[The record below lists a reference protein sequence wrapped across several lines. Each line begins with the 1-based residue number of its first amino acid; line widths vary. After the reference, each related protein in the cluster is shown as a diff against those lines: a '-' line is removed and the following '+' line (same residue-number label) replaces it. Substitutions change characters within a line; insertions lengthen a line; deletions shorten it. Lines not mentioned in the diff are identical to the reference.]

1 VTSGANTPQAIASG
15 VAPGAGVRARLT
27 SVDAMRG
34 LTVAAMLIVN
44 DAGDWDH
51 VHPWLEHSEWNG
63 CTFADYI
70 FPFFL
75 FLVGVSITL
84 TVDTQLARGG
94 LRRDIARKVVL
105 RGIRIVLLGLVLAAV
120 SWVTISAGHAY
131 RPMGV
136 LQRIGICYTA
146 GGLIALFVRDARMQ
160 WALIAAALLGYW
172 VLLGAF
178 GPLLPG
184 ANLADHI
191 DSAILGKHAYL
202 YDAASGQGRDPE
214 GFLSTLPAIVT
225 VLLGM
230 RAGHWVRI
238 ERGWALPRMGLALMI
253 AGALW
258 ALVFPINKQL
268 WTSSFVLWT
277 GGAGMLMLAI
287 AHQGFDRWRWPPI
300 GRSLG
305 INAITAYA
313 GAWVG
318 ICLLEGTGAMRP
330 LYASVFVAVFGPPL
344 SPWVPSLMFA
354 VAFTAFFWVLIGWMT
369 RSGWRIT
376 I

>member
-1 VTSGANTPQAIASG
+1 
-15 VAPGAGVRARLT
+15 
-27 SVDAMRG
+27 MRG

-51 VHPWLEHSEWNG
+51 VHPWLEHSAWNG

-75 FLVGVSITL
+75 FLVGVSITI

-94 LRRDIARKVVL
+94 SPGAVARKVAL
-105 RGIRIVLLGLVLAAV
+105 RGARIVLLGLALAAFE
-120 SWVTISAGHAY
+120 WWIIPAAHAY

-146 GGLIALFVRDARMQ
+146 GGLVAIFARDARIQ
-160 WALIAAALLGYW
+160 WALIGGVLLGYW
-172 VLLGAF
+172 ALLSAF
-178 GPLLPG
+178 GSLLPG

-191 DSAILGKHAYL
+191 DAAILGRHAYL
-202 YDAASGQGRDPE
+202 YDATSGQGRDPE
-214 GFLSTLPAIVT
+214 GFLSTLPAVVT

-230 RAGHWVRI
+230 RAGHWLRSQHS
-238 ERGWALPRMGLALMI
+238 WALLGVGAASMLVGALLAL
-253 AGALW
+253 A
-258 ALVFPINKQL
+258 FPINKQL

-277 GGAGMLMLAI
+277 GGAAMLTLGI
-287 AHQGFDRWRWPPI
+287 AHKGFDTWGWPPI
-300 GRSLG
+300 GRSFG

-330 LYASVFVAVFGPPL
+330 LYTSVFVAAFAPPL
-344 SPWVPSLMFA
+344 SPWVPSLVFA
-354 VAFTAFFWVLIGWMT
+354 IAFTAFFWVLIGWMT

>member
-1 VTSGANTPQAIASG
+1 MSPAAAAASG
-15 VAPGAGVRARLT
+15 VVADAGSRPRLA

-51 VHPWLEHSEWNG
+51 VHPWLEHSTWNG

-75 FLVGVSITL
+75 FLAGVSITL

-94 LRRDIARKVVL
+94 SAPAIARKIVL
-105 RGIRIVLLGLVLAAV
+105 RGARIVLLGLVLAAV
-120 SWVTISAGHAY
+120 SWWTIRSAQPY

-136 LQRIGICYTA
+136 LQRIGFCYTA
-146 GGLIALFVRDARMQ
+146 AGLVALFVRDARAQ
-160 WALIAAALLGYW
+160 WALIGVVLLGYW
-172 VLLGAF
+172 ALLSAF

-184 ANLADHI
+184 ANLADQL
-191 DSAILGKHAYL
+191 DSAILGKHAYI
-202 YDAASGQGRDPE
+202 YDATSGQGRDPE
-214 GFLSTLPAIVT
+214 GFLSTLPAVVT

-230 RAGHWVRI
+230 RAGHWLSAQRI
-238 ERGWALPRMGLALMI
+238 RTLLGMGVVSMVV
-253 AGALW
+253 GALW
-258 ALVFPINKQL
+258 SLVFPINKQL

-277 GGAGMLMLAI
+277 SGAGMLTLAF
-287 AHQGFDRWRWPPI
+287 AHKGFDTWRWRPI
-300 GRSLG
+300 GASLG

-318 ICLLEGTGAMRP
+318 ICLLEGTGVMRP
-330 LYASVFVAVFGPPL
+330 LYHSVFVAALGPPL
-344 SPWVPSLMFA
+344 APWVPSLMFA
-354 VAFTAFFWVLIGWMT
+354 VVFTAFFWVLIGWMT